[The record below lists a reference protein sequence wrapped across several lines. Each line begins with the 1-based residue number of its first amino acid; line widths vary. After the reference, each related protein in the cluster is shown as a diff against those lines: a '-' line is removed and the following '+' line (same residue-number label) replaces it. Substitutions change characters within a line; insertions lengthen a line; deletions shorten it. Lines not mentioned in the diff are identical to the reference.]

1 MIALGLHSHCSLMR
15 GTASPRALCRRVRQL
30 GYTAAAL
37 TDTNNLYGLW
47 PFLAACADEGLTPVI
62 GAELRST
69 SGRLFA
75 LVRDRAG
82 FRHLCRLLTA
92 VHADPDPGPGPG
104 PGRPPRRPAPAR
116 ARAGPAPPLPR
127 TGRRHHGRPG
137 RPALRGHQPPA
148 PRGRAAGRADRGPGR
163 IVFSRCGR
171 FRRPPAAARHRHQH
185 LARPAGPGHPGRTGR
200 LPARAGRAGR
210 ALCPLAREPH
220 SAWHISPRPA
230 PCAPRATGSCCRPG
244 RAATR

>member
-1 MIALGLHSHCSLMR
+1 MIALGLHSHCSLMQ

-75 LVRDRAG
+75 LVRDRVG

-92 VHADPDPGPGPG
+92 LHADSALDLGLALE
-104 PGRPPRRPAPAR
+104 PAE
-116 ARAGPAPPLPR
+116 
-127 TGRRHHGRPG
+127 
-137 RPALRGHQPPA
+137 
-148 PRGRAAGRADRGPGR
+148 D
-163 IVFSRCGR
+163 
-171 FRRPPAAARHRHQH
+171 
-185 LARPAGPGHPGRTGR
+185 LA
-200 LPARAGRAGR
+200 
-210 ALCPLAREPH
+210 
-220 SAWHISPRPA
+220 
-230 PCAPRATGSCCRPG
+230 
-244 RAATR
+244 

>member
-69 SGRLFA
+69 TGRLFA
-75 LVRDRAG
+75 LVRDRVG

-92 VHADPDPGPGPG
+92 VHADPALDLGQALADHHAGLLLLVPEPDLLRRCRDLGAETMAALVDRPCAATSRLRREARRLGLPAVAQSNRFFPMRTISPPTGCCAPSTPTPRSPGWT
-104 PGRPPRRPAPAR
+104 RPPWPHRTPACPRRPSWP
-116 ARAGPAPPLPR
+116 
-127 TGRRHHGRPG
+127 
-137 RPALRGHQPPA
+137 
-148 PRGRAAGRADRGPGR
+148 
-163 IVFSRCGR
+163 
-171 FRRPPAAARHRHQH
+171 
-185 LARPAGPGHPGRTGR
+185 
-200 LPARAGRAGR
+200 R
-210 ALCPLAREPH
+210 ALPSGPRA
-220 SAWHISPRPA
+220 SPRLHMSPKPA
-230 PCAPRATGSCCRPG
+230 PCAPRATGSSCRPG
-244 RAATR
+244 RAAMR

>member
-92 VHADPDPGPGPG
+92 VHA
-104 PGRPPRRPAPAR
+104 
-116 ARAGPAPPLPR
+116 
-127 TGRRHHGRPG
+127 
-137 RPALRGHQPPA
+137 ALF
-148 PRGRAAGRADRGPGR
+148 ADGTFG
-163 IVFSRCGR
+163 G
-171 FRRPPAAARHRHQH
+171 
-185 LARPAGPGHPGRTGR
+185 LALGIREQESEWEVEDADAVAVA
-200 LPARAGRAGR
+200 LPARYRITYR
-210 ALCPLAREPH
+210 TLANDL
-220 SAWHISPRPA
+220 S
-230 PCAPRATGSCCRPG
+230 TLG
-244 RAATR
+244 

>member
-82 FRHLCRLLTA
+82 FRHLSRLLTA
-92 VHADPDPGPGPG
+92 LHADSALDLGQ
-104 PGRPPRRPAPAR
+104 ALADQH
-116 ARAGPAPPLPR
+116 AGLQAIQPVGEAEVLEIRYPVEAYPTKVASHDLEKTPVVE
-127 TGRRHHGRPG
+127 GI
-137 RPALRGHQPPA
+137 LRGIKGQYLIL
-148 PRGRAAGRADRGPGR
+148 D
-163 IVFSRCGR
+163 
-171 FRRPPAAARHRHQH
+171 
-185 LARPAGPGHPGRTGR
+185 TGVINLR
-200 LPARAGRAGR
+200 KYTAYQVAVLT
-210 ALCPLAREPH
+210 E
-220 SAWHISPRPA
+220 
-230 PCAPRATGSCCRPG
+230 
-244 RAATR
+244 